1 MSCRT
6 NRAGETLNWDNETMN
21 IWMRYNPRK
30 LTDIV
35 EAERARP
42 RTVCEVIPGDGH
54 GDNPPGLLVQPRPGP
69 GLPRAELA
77 PPRAHQHPQLTDNTG
92 RCPIS
97 SPTEETSC
105 VRHLVSDLSWASPG
119 TGQWHGWA
127 EERSALVTRERGL
140 ALDHKIQTWARN
152 CPVMA
157 PCHAGWHSL
166 LNSYSQPL
174 SKAFRLRMNWNGF

>member
-6 NRAGETLNWDNETMN
+6 NGAGETLNWDNETMN

-30 LTDIV
+30 LTDVV

-69 GLPRAELA
+69 GLPWAELA
-77 PPRAHQHPQLTDNTG
+77 PPRAHQHPQVTDNTG

-97 SPTEETSC
+97 SQTEETSC
-105 VRHLVSDLSWASPG
+105 VWHLVSDLSWASPG

-127 EERSALVTRERGL
+127 EERSALAQLRLEWHLRV
-140 ALDHKIQTWARN
+140 HK
-152 CPVMA
+152 
-157 PCHAGWHSL
+157 L
-166 LNSYSQPL
+166 FLNMWCAQNHRRQSYKLPS
-174 SKAFRLRMNWNGF
+174 A